1 MECSENTEFMGP
13 QEARRTASQS
23 LRRLFLE
30 TTARTIVKSVSWQL
44 MGLITMSLIGY
55 AFTRSFS
62 AGGGIALVG
71 AVTGLVTFVIHEK
84 IWNRVCWGRAQ
95 RGEPVS
101 DQFYDIRS

>member
-1 MECSENTEFMGP
+1 M
-13 QEARRTASQS
+13 
-23 LRRLFLE
+23 E

-62 AGGGIALVG
+62 AGGGIAVAG

-84 IWNRVCWGRAQ
+84 IWDRVCWGRAQ
-95 RGEPVS
+95 LGEPVS
-101 DQFYDIRS
+101 DQYCDIRS